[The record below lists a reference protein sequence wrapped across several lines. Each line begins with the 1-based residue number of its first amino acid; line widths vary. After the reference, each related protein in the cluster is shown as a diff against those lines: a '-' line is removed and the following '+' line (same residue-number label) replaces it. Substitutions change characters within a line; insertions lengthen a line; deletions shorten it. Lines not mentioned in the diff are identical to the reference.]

1 MTVEAAAAAI
11 VPDPALPQRDVLF
24 DTAAMRSL
32 FEAFGRCAPARV
44 DAVTLVRVNYQVGKS
59 VRVVYRA
66 LLDGGTHTVA
76 ARMFRG
82 GKSAE
87 QHARACATAF
97 DVGHLRGVLRA
108 PALESVLWLFPNDRK
123 LDTLRS
129 VLDPA
134 LLVPGAAAPAAVKR
148 LAAYAPEKSATL
160 ACEDADG
167 RPLAYAK
174 VTASYQ
180 AARDYDTYGALRA
193 ALPPN
198 DRWLRLPAPLA
209 FDSARRT
216 LWLEA
221 IGGRRLA
228 DRAWHDGV
236 DDLRQL
242 GGAVA
247 RFHRLPADRAP
258 AFDRFSAARLTRDAD
273 IVRSARPDVMFEVD
287 TLVATLIATA
297 PAEDETAC
305 LHGDIHPKNAIACG
319 DRLALIDVEDVAAG
333 PRAADIGSLIA
344 SLLYL
349 REGQRL
355 TGVTCAACV
364 RAFLAGYGSV
374 AAVPEPSALAWHAAA
389 ALFIERASRAVTRL
403 RPLGLTH
410 LPQLLGASQHLL
422 DRGLV
427 L

>member
-1 MTVEAAAAAI
+1 
-11 VPDPALPQRDVLF
+11 
-24 DTAAMRSL
+24 
-32 FEAFGRCAPARV
+32 
-44 DAVTLVRVNYQVGKS
+44 
-59 VRVVYRA
+59 
-66 LLDGGTHTVA
+66 
-76 ARMFRG
+76 
-82 GKSAE
+82 
-87 QHARACATAF
+87 
-97 DVGHLRGVLRA
+97 
-108 PALESVLWLFPNDRK
+108 
-123 LDTLRS
+123 
-129 VLDPA
+129 
-134 LLVPGAAAPAAVKR
+134 
-148 LAAYAPEKSATL
+148 
-160 ACEDADG
+160 
-167 RPLAYAK
+167 
-174 VTASYQ
+174 
-180 AARDYDTYGALRA
+180 ARDYDTYGALRA

-209 FDSARRT
+209 CDSARRT

-247 RFHRLPADRAP
+247 RVHRLPADRAP
-258 AFDRFSAARLTRDAD
+258 AFARFSAARLTTDAD
-273 IVRSARPDVMFEVD
+273 SVRGARPDVMFEVD
-287 TLVATLIATA
+287 PLAATLIATA

-374 AAVPEPSALAWHAAA
+374 AAGPDPPGLAWHAAA
-389 ALFIERASRAVTRL
+389 ALFIDRASGAVTRL